1 MKSMLNKQKCL
12 IFIGLFMAVFLYY
25 AIEVLIAR
33 ANTPSIAKN
42 YLESEQIEITAKD
55 LTDRQL
61 DILLRIED
69 PNFYNHHGVDFKTP
83 GAGWTTITQ
92 GLAKKFYFQNFKQ
105 GLMKIKQ
112 TLCARLALD
121 PLVSKETQLTIYL
134 NIMYFGNGIYGLH
147 DAANYYYD
155 KNVPV
160 LEEEEYISLI
170 ASLIDPNGL
179 NIEQHPPENYQR
191 VQRIKKVLSGAYI
204 PQGLFDITYEGADNI
219 NLLR

>member
-1 MKSMLNKQKCL
+1 MSLIHKKWFL
-12 IFIGLFMAVFLYY
+12 IFVGLFLTIFAYY
-25 AIEVLIAR
+25 TTEVLIAR
-33 ANTPSIAKN
+33 ANTPSIVKK
-42 YLESEQIEITAKD
+42 YFESEQIEITAKD

-61 DILLRIED
+61 DILLKIED

-92 GLAKKFYFQNFKQ
+92 GLAKKFYFTNFKQ

-121 PLVSKETQLTIYL
+121 PLVTKETQLTLYL

-147 DAANYYYD
+147 DAANYYYNKD
-155 KNVPV
+155 VPM

-170 ASLIDPNGL
+170 ASLIDPKGL
-179 NIEQHPPENYQR
+179 NIDQHPQENYQR

-219 NLLR
+219 KHLE